1 MRVAYNDVETFTIN
15 EESDKAVI
23 YGLSLGFDFCAE
35 HEWGIKELKRNLGIP
50 DCTKKT
56 AGATSRLVQ
65 KVDNIN
71 HGSFKVY
78 ARSGSYSLYLSPKKG
93 YHPYTVY
100 YFELV
105 NYWNENQRNIANERR
120 SKLLFAN
127 DLQSGNKNVWTEWD
141 SKEFRIVTTNKDL
154 YDMLVGAMENK
165 SLAVGMGKTTNPF
178 SRMPLT
184 FVDLRFFSE
193 EVLSEMKR
201 LDTEAIDVKEYSDK
215 HVKKFNT
222 LWEKKRG
229 TNPSFMEVTYLGG
242 KKFLNPEEIKKL
254 REEGR
259 ATKVKMLFWLNT
271 NDNRYTSGWY
281 TFEELLE
288 WIEEKGRIMRNHQKV

>member
-1 MRVAYNDVETFTIN
+1 MRVAYNDIEIFTIN
-15 EESDKAVI
+15 DESDKAAI

-50 DCTKKT
+50 DCTKET
-56 AGATSRLVQ
+56 AGVASRLVQ
-65 KVDNIN
+65 KVDKIN

-78 ARSGSYSLYLSPKKG
+78 ARSGSYKLYLSAKKG
-93 YHPYTVY
+93 YKPYTVY

-105 NYWNENQRNIANERR
+105 NYWNENQKNIAKERR
-120 SKLLFAN
+120 SKLLFAD
-127 DLQSGNKNVWTEWD
+127 DLQSGNKEVWTEWD

-178 SRMPLT
+178 SRAPLA

-193 EVLSEMKR
+193 EVLSEIQR
-201 LDTEAIDVKEYSDK
+201 LDTEAIDTKEYSDK
-215 HVKKFNT
+215 HVEKFNT

-229 TNPSFMEVTYLGG
+229 TNPSFREVTYLGG
-242 KKFLNPEEIKKL
+242 KKFLSPAEIGNL
-254 REEGR
+254 REQRR

-271 NDNRYTSGWY
+271 NDSRYKSGWY
-281 TFEELLE
+281 TFEELLD
-288 WIEEKGRIMRNHQKV
+288 WIENKGPILRNSQQV